1 MGHLFLIVGPSGAGK
16 DTLINYVTER
26 LPIKRV
32 KRVITRASD
41 EYEDFTSV
49 NEEEFD
55 KQEYFIT
62 WESYGRKYGIPQL
75 GSGDYII
82 NVSRDVINKIKKK
95 RPDTIIIELKTKP
108 EVLKQRLEARTRGE
122 VKERL
127 ERRVEVQ
134 SDIIIETSNPDSSV
148 AGEELVSY
156 LRKKLV
162 S

>member
-16 DTLINYVTER
+16 DTLIDYVTKR

-49 NEEEFD
+49 SEEVFG
-55 KQEYFIT
+55 KQEFFIT

-75 GSGDYII
+75 GSENYII
-82 NVSRDVINKIKKK
+82 NVSRDAINEIKKK
-95 RPDTIIIELKTKP
+95 RPDTIIIELKARP

-127 ERRVEVQ
+127 ERKVEVE
-134 SDIIIETSNPDSSV
+134 SDIIIETSNPDASV

-156 LRKKLV
+156 LRKKIV